1 MGDENEAGQPDTS
14 DVKPRDEKTSASGL
28 IILSVG
34 LVVIW
39 MLLWGQ
45 FTWLSL
51 ITGVLLAL
59 GVSIVFYLPAVE
71 MSIRINPWYTLVFF
85 ARLLFDITRAS
96 IGIAWLV
103 LKPRYVPS
111 NAITAIPLRT
121 RSDLIMTWTAEA
133 ISIVPGSIV
142 LDVDREDS
150 ILYVHVIN
158 VWSEAEVDAFE
169 DEVLRTEKRI
179 ALALGTKADVARVRA
194 GSAASVTI
202 NRGGETP

>member
-1 MGDENEAGQPDTS
+1 MS
-14 DVKPRDEKTSASGL
+14 DAPEVKPPEESSSAGGL
-28 IILSVG
+28 VVLSVG

-51 ITGVLLAL
+51 ITGVILSLA
-59 GVSIVFYLPAVE
+59 VSIVFYLPAVD
-71 MSIRINPWYTLVFF
+71 MSIRVNPWYTVIFF
-85 ARLLFDITRAS
+85 ARLLYDIAHAS
-96 IGIAWLV
+96 IDIAWLV

-111 NAITAIPLRT
+111 NAIVAIPLRT
-121 RSDLIMTWTAEA
+121 RSDLIMTWTAES

-150 ILYVHVIN
+150 VLYVHVIN
-158 VWSEAEVDAFE
+158 VRTDAAVAAFE
-169 DEVLRTEKRI
+169 DEVIRTEKRI
-179 ALALGTKADVARVRA
+179 ALALGTKADVTRVRA

-202 NRGGETP
+202 DRGGDAT

>member
-1 MGDENEAGQPDTS
+1 MS
-14 DVKPRDEKTSASGL
+14 DAPEVKPPEESSSAGG
-28 IILSVG
+28 IVVLSVG

-51 ITGVLLAL
+51 ITGVILSLA
-59 GVSIVFYLPAVE
+59 VSIVFYLPAVD
-71 MSIRINPWYTLVFF
+71 MSIRVNPWYTVIFF
-85 ARLLFDITRAS
+85 ARLLYDIAHAS
-96 IGIAWLV
+96 IDIAWLV

-111 NAITAIPLRT
+111 NAIVAIPLRT
-121 RSDLIMTWTAEA
+121 RSDLIMTWTAES

-150 ILYVHVIN
+150 VLYVHVIN
-158 VWSEAEVDAFE
+158 VRTDAAVAAFE
-169 DEVLRTEKRI
+169 DEVIRTEKRI
-179 ALALGTKADVARVRA
+179 ALALGTKADVTRVRA

-202 NRGGETP
+202 DRGGDAT

>member
-1 MGDENEAGQPDTS
+1 MSSEPE
-14 DVKPRDEKTSASGL
+14 VKPREERSSPGGL

-51 ITGVLLAL
+51 ITGVILAL
-59 GVSIVFYLPAVE
+59 GVSIVFYLPAVQ
-71 MSIRINPWYTLVFF
+71 MSIRVNPWYTFVFF
-85 ARLLFDITRAS
+85 ARLLWDIVRAS
-96 IGIAWLV
+96 VGIAWLV
-103 LKPRYVPS
+103 MRPTYVPS
-111 NAITAIPLRT
+111 NAITAVPLRT

-150 ILYVHVIN
+150 VLYVHVIN
-158 VWSEAEVDAFE
+158 VRTLAEVEAFE

-179 ALALGTKADVARVRA
+179 ALALGTKADIDRVRA

-202 NRGGETP
+202 DRGEEQ